1 MLIYLA
7 DLCYFHDWDNIQ
19 PLPLNVGYI
28 AAYLKNKHPEVS
40 IEIFKDP
47 IKLMDRI
54 SNKPPDILALS
65 HYEWNS
71 NLDLAILKHMKQ
83 KNVNTITVMG
93 GPNFNAVDLDWIHN
107 FFQERSNLDA
117 YIYGEG
123 EWSFTR
129 FVELLQGNNK
139 KISNIPFEELP
150 SSVFYLDKK
159 LNKIINNPRN
169 FVERL
174 NLTDHPSPYLTGILD
189 PFLADPLLSPIIETN
204 RGCPYAC
211 TFCNWGNA
219 TQEKINQFSLETVK
233 EEVKYVC
240 ENSRNLTGFLYI
252 ADANFGILRRD
263 LEIAKAMQDCTDKY
277 NFPQHVFIYFA
288 KNTNDVIINIA
299 ATLKGVTSMSMS
311 KQTMNQETLVN
322 IKRKNIPIEQYD
334 VLREKCQEKGI
345 ETYCELIYGLAG
357 ESYQS
362 FVDGVKESALNDV
375 RVTMYAHQML
385 HGTEANTRRYRE
397 KYGIKTAYR
406 VIPRYISSNNYLLTL
421 EYDEIVIETNDF
433 PREDF
438 FRVRFFQLLF
448 YTFTSEIF
456 LELSHALS
464 INGSDYVTLI
474 ELIMEDKE
482 NWTPRIK
489 KLFNDFSQSAKDELL
504 ENKKLEFT
512 REEIKEARIHSKQL
526 NPFYMSKIVTDTEL
540 ILDFK
545 SYMLESIDRFFGSEI
560 THTGLNELKQTIKF
574 AFDKI
579 VNYEKLDSGK
589 TILYDYDISSWLDS
603 PEKIPLENF
612 RVPKPIEY
620 FFKLDDY
627 ILSALEKVRNYT
639 DDLTTVIYRLRTNEM
654 GPTGD
659 KIFCYKRYGRKMQHG
674 MQTTLSNEEI
684 DNKKISKR
692 EANRRH
698 VEIAQRST

>member
-19 PLPLNVGYI
+19 PIPLNIGYI

-40 IEIFKDP
+40 IELFKDP
-47 IKLMDRI
+47 IKLRNRI
-54 SNKPPDILALS
+54 SEQAPDVLATS
-65 HYEWNS
+65 HYQWNS
-71 NLDLAILKHMKQ
+71 NLNLAILKQVKE
-83 KNVNTITVMG
+83 KNPSTITVMG
-93 GPNFNAVDLDWIHN
+93 GPNFNGVDLNWIHN
-107 FFQERSNLDA
+107 FFQERPNLDA

-129 FVELLQGNNK
+129 FVELLQGNDK
-139 KISNIPFEELP
+139 KIYNIPFEELP
-150 SSVFYLDKK
+150 GSVFYLDKK
-159 LNKIINNPRN
+159 LNKIINNLKN

-174 NLTDHPSPYLTGILD
+174 NLTDHPSPYLTGVLD
-189 PFLADPLLSPIIETN
+189 PFLADPHLAPIIETN

-219 TQEKINQFSLETVK
+219 TQEKINQFSLETIK
-233 EEVKYVC
+233 EEVKYIC
-240 ENSRNLTGFLYI
+240 ENTRNLTGFLYI

-263 LEIAKAMQDCTDKY
+263 MEIAKLIRNFTDER
-277 NFPQHVFIYFA
+277 NFPKYVYIYFA
-288 KNTNDVIINIA
+288 KNTNDTIIDIA
-299 ATLKGVTSMSMS
+299 DTLKTVTSMSMS

-334 VLREKCQEKGI
+334 VLREKCHEKGI
-345 ETYCELIYGLAG
+345 ETFCELIYGLPG

-362 FVDGVKESALNDV
+362 FVDGVKESARNDV
-375 RVTMYAHQML
+375 RVTMYANLML
-385 HGTEANTRRYRE
+385 HGTEGSTRQHRE

-406 VIPRYISSNNYLLTL
+406 AIPRYISSNNELLAL
-421 EYDEIVIETNDF
+421 EFEEVVIETNDLSM
-433 PREDF
+433 EDF
-438 FRVRFFQLLF
+438 FRVRFFQFLF

-474 ELIMEDKE
+474 EHISEDEE

-489 KLFNDFSQSAKDELL
+489 KLFNDFSQSAKDELI
-504 ENKKLEFT
+504 ENEKHEFT
-512 REEIKEARIHSKQL
+512 LEDIKEARIRNKQL

-540 ILDFK
+540 ISDFK
-545 SYMLESIDRFFGSEI
+545 LYMLESINRLFGGQI
-560 THTGLNELKQTIKF
+560 THTGLNELKQTVKF

-589 TILYDYDISSWLDS
+589 IVLYDYDISSWLDS
-603 PEKIPLENF
+603 PEKLPLENF

-627 ILSALEKVRNYT
+627 ILSAFEKVRNYT
-639 DDLTTVIYRLRTNEM
+639 NDLTTVVYRLRTNEM

-659 KIFCYKRYGRKMQHG
+659 KIFCYKRYGRKMRHG
-674 MQTTLSNEEI
+674 KQTNLSNEEI
-684 DNKKISKR
+684 ENKKISRR
-692 EANRRH
+692 EANRHH
-698 VEIAQRST
+698 VEITQRSI

>member
-19 PLPLNVGYI
+19 PLPLNVGYV

-40 IEIFKDP
+40 IEIFKEP
-47 IKLMDRI
+47 IKLMNRI

-71 NLDLAILKHMKQ
+71 NLNLAILKHMKQ

-93 GPNFNAVDLDWIHN
+93 GPNFNGVDLDWIHN
-107 FFQERSNLDA
+107 FFRERPNLDA

-129 FVELLQGNNK
+129 FVELLQGNDK
-139 KISNIPFEELP
+139 KIHDIPFEELP
-150 SSVFYLDKK
+150 GSVFYLDKK
-159 LNKIINNPRN
+159 LNKIINNPKN

-189 PFLADPLLSPIIETN
+189 SFLVDPHLAPIIETN

-233 EEVKYVC
+233 EEVKYIC
-240 ENSRNLTGFLYI
+240 ENSRNLTGFLYV

-263 LEIAKAMQDCTDKY
+263 LEIAKTMRDCTDKY

-288 KNTNDVIINIA
+288 KNTNEVIINIA
-299 ATLKGVTSMSMS
+299 ATLKTVTSMSMS

-334 VLREKCQEKGI
+334 VLREKCHEKGI

-362 FVDGVKESALNDV
+362 FVNGVKQSARNDV
-375 RVTMYAHQML
+375 RVAMYAHSIL
-385 HGTEANTRRYRE
+385 YGTEASTKQYRE
-397 KYGIKTAYR
+397 KFGIKTAYR
-406 VIPRYISSNNYLLTL
+406 VIPRYISSNNDLLTL
-421 EYDEIVIETNDF
+421 EYEEVVIETNDF
-433 PREDF
+433 SREDF
-438 FRVRFFQLLF
+438 FRIRFFQFLF
-448 YTFTSEIF
+448 YVFTSEIF

-474 ELIMEDKE
+474 EHILEDEE
-482 NWTPRIK
+482 NWTPKLK
-489 KLFNDFSQSAKDELL
+489 KLFNDFSQSARDELIA
-504 ENKKLEFT
+504 NKKLEFT
-512 REEIKEARIHSKQL
+512 REDIKKARIHNKQL
-526 NPFYMSKIVTDTEL
+526 NPFYMSKIVTDIEL
-540 ILDFK
+540 ISDFK
-545 SYMLESIDRFFGSEI
+545 SYMLGSLNRFFGSEI
-560 THTGLNELKQTIKF
+560 THTGLNELKQTVKF

-589 TILYDYDISSWLDS
+589 TVLYDYDISSWLDS
-603 PEKIPLENF
+603 QEKLPLENF
-612 RVPKPIEY
+612 HVPKSVEY
-620 FFKLDDY
+620 IFKLDDY

-639 DDLTTVIYRLRTNEM
+639 DDLTNVIYRLRTNEM

-659 KIFCYKRYGRKMQHG
+659 KIFCYKRYGRKMQSG
-674 MQTTLSNEEI
+674 TQTALSNEEI
-684 DNKKISKR
+684 ESRKISKR

>member
-19 PLPLNVGYI
+19 PLPLNVGYV

-47 IKLMDRI
+47 IKLLNKI
-54 SNKPPDILALS
+54 SNESPDILALS

-71 NLDLAILKHMKQ
+71 NLNLAILKHMKQ
-83 KNVNTITVMG
+83 KNADTVTVMG
-93 GPNFNAVDLDWIHN
+93 GPNFNAVDLDWLQN
-107 FFQERSNLDA
+107 FFQERPNLDA

-129 FVELLQGNNK
+129 FVELLQGNDK
-139 KISNIPFEELP
+139 KLSNIPFEELP
-150 SSVFYLDKK
+150 GSVFYLDKK
-159 LNKIINNPRN
+159 LNKIINNPKN

-189 PFLADPLLSPIIETN
+189 PFLANPNLSPIIETN

-240 ENSRNLTGFLYI
+240 ENTKNLTGFLYV

-263 LEIAKAMQDCTDKY
+263 LEIAKVMQDCTDKY

-299 ATLKGVTSMSMS
+299 ATLKSVTSMSMS

-334 VLREKCQEKGI
+334 VLREKCHEKGI
-345 ETYCELIYGLAG
+345 ETFCELIYGLPG

-362 FVDGVKESALNDV
+362 FVDGVKESARNDV
-375 RVTMYAHQML
+375 RVTMYPNSML
-385 HGTEANTRRYRE
+385 YGTEGATSQYRE
-397 KYGIKTAYR
+397 KYGMKTAYR
-406 VIPRYISSNNYLLTL
+406 VIPRYISSNNDLLTL
-421 EYDEIVIETNDF
+421 EYEEIVVGTNDL
-433 PREDF
+433 PLEDF
-438 FRVRFFQLLF
+438 FRIRFFQFLF

-464 INGSDYVTLI
+464 INGLDYVTLI
-474 ELIMEDKE
+474 ELISEDKE

-489 KLFNDFSQSAKDELL
+489 KLFNDFSQSAKDELV
-504 ENKKLEFT
+504 ENQKLEFT
-512 REEIKEARIHSKQL
+512 LEDIKEARIRNKQL

-540 ILDFK
+540 ISDFK
-545 SYMLESIDRFFGSEI
+545 SYILESLNRFFGNQI
-560 THTGLNELKQTIKF
+560 TRTALNELKQTIEF

-579 VNYEKLDSGK
+579 VNYENLDSGK
-589 TILYDYDISSWLDS
+589 TILYNYDISSWLDNS
-603 PEKIPLENF
+603 EKLPLENF
-612 RVPKPIEY
+612 RVPEQIEY
-620 FFKLDDY
+620 IFKLDDY
-627 ILSALEKVRNYT
+627 ISSTLKKVRNYS
-639 DDLTTVIYRLRTNEM
+639 DELTTAVYRLRTNEM

-659 KIFCYKRYGRKMQHG
+659 KIFCYKRYGRKMRHIT
-674 MQTTLSNEEI
+674 QTALSNEEI
-684 DNKKISKR
+684 EDKKISRR

>member
-19 PLPLNVGYI
+19 PIPLNIGYI

-40 IEIFKDP
+40 IELFKDP
-47 IKLMDRI
+47 IKLRNRI
-54 SNKPPDILALS
+54 SEQAPDVLATS
-65 HYEWNS
+65 HYQWNS
-71 NLDLAILKHMKQ
+71 NLNLAILKQVKE
-83 KNVNTITVMG
+83 KNPSTITVMG
-93 GPNFNAVDLDWIHN
+93 GPNFNAVDLDWLQN
-107 FFQERSNLDA
+107 FFQERPNLDA

-129 FVELLQGNNK
+129 FVELLQGNDK
-139 KISNIPFEELP
+139 KLSNIPFEELP
-150 SSVFYLDKK
+150 GSVFYFDKR

-169 FVERL
+169 FVERM

-189 PFLADPLLSPIIETN
+189 PFLTDTNLSPLIETN

-263 LEIAKAMQDCTDKY
+263 MEIAKLIRNFTDER
-277 NFPQHVFIYFA
+277 NFPKYVYIYFA
-288 KNTNDVIINIA
+288 KNTNDTIIDIA
-299 ATLKGVTSMSMS
+299 DTLKTVTSMSMS

-334 VLREKCQEKGI
+334 VLREKCHEKGI
-345 ETYCELIYGLAG
+345 ETFCELIYGLPG

-362 FVDGVKESALNDV
+362 FVDGVKESARNDV
-375 RVTMYAHQML
+375 RVTMYANLML
-385 HGTEANTRRYRE
+385 HGTEGSTRQHRE

-406 VIPRYISSNNYLLTL
+406 AIPRYISSNNELLAL
-421 EYDEIVIETNDF
+421 EFEEVVIETNDL
-433 PREDF
+433 PMEDF
-438 FRVRFFQLLF
+438 FRVRFFQFLF

-474 ELIMEDKE
+474 EHISEDEE

-489 KLFNDFSQSAKDELL
+489 KLFNDFSQSAKDELV
-504 ENKKLEFT
+504 ENQKLEFT
-512 REEIKEARIHSKQL
+512 LEDIKEARIRNKQL

-540 ILDFK
+540 TSEFK
-545 SYMLESIDRFFGSEI
+545 SYLLESINRFFGSEI

-579 VNYEKLDSGK
+579 VNYENLDSGK

-603 PEKIPLENF
+603 PEKLPLENF
-612 RVPKPIEY
+612 RIPNPIEY
-620 FFKLDDY
+620 IFKLDDY
-627 ILSALEKVRNYT
+627 ILSAFEKVRNYT

-659 KIFCYKRYGRKMQHG
+659 KIFCYKRYGRKMLHG

-692 EANRRH
+692 EASRRH

>member
-28 AAYLKNKHPEVS
+28 AAYLKNKHPEIS
-40 IEIFKDP
+40 IEVFKDP
-47 IKLMDRI
+47 IKLKDRI

-71 NLDLAILKHMKQ
+71 NLNLAILKHMKQ
-83 KNVNTITVMG
+83 KNVNTVTVMG
-93 GPNFNAVDLDWIHN
+93 GPNFNGVDLDWIHN
-107 FFQERSNLDA
+107 FFQERPNLDA

-129 FVELLQGNNK
+129 FVELLRDNDK

-150 SSVFYLDKK
+150 GSVFYLDKK

-263 LEIAKAMQDCTDKY
+263 LEIAKAMQNCTDKY
-277 NFPQHVFIYFA
+277 NFPKTVFIYFA

-334 VLREKCQEKGI
+334 VLREKCHEKGI

-362 FVDGVKESALNDV
+362 FVDGVKESARSDV

-385 HGTEANTRRYRE
+385 HGTEASTKQYRK

-406 VIPRYISSNNYLLTL
+406 VIPRYISSNNDLLTL
-421 EYDEIVIETNDF
+421 EYDEVVVETSDF
-433 PREDF
+433 SREDF
-438 FRVRFFQLLF
+438 YHVRFFQFLF

-474 ELIMEDKE
+474 ERIMEDEE

-489 KLFNDFSQSAKDELL
+489 KLFNDFSQSTKDELV

-512 REEIKEARIHSKQL
+512 REEIKEARIHNKQL

-540 ILDFK
+540 ISDFK
-545 SYMLESIDRFFGSEI
+545 SYMLESINRFFGSEI
-560 THTGLNELKQTIKF
+560 PHTGLNELKQTVKF

-589 TILYDYDISSWLDS
+589 TISYDYDISSWLDS
-603 PEKIPLENF
+603 PEKMALENF

-659 KIFCYKRYGRKMQHG
+659 KIFCYKRYGRKMLHG
-674 MQTTLSNEEI
+674 TQTTLSSEEI
-684 DNKKISKR
+684 EEKKISRR
-692 EANRRH
+692 EAKRRH

>member
-19 PLPLNVGYI
+19 PIPLNIGYI

-40 IEIFKDP
+40 IELFKDP
-47 IKLMDRI
+47 IKLRNRI
-54 SNKPPDILALS
+54 SEQAPDVLATS
-65 HYEWNS
+65 HYQWNS
-71 NLDLAILKHMKQ
+71 NLNLAILKQVKE
-83 KNVNTITVMG
+83 KNPSTITVMG
-93 GPNFNAVDLDWIHN
+93 GPNFNGVDLNWIHN
-107 FFQERSNLDA
+107 FFQERPNLDA

-129 FVELLQGNNK
+129 FVELLQGNDK
-139 KISNIPFEELP
+139 KIYNIPFEELP
-150 SSVFYLDKK
+150 GSVFHLDKK
-159 LNKIINNPRN
+159 LNKIINNLKN

-174 NLTDHPSPYLTGILD
+174 NLTDHPSPYLTGVLD
-189 PFLADPLLSPIIETN
+189 PFLADPHLAPIIETN

-219 TQEKINQFSLETVK
+219 TQEKINQFSLETIK
-233 EEVKYVC
+233 EEVKYIC
-240 ENSRNLTGFLYI
+240 ENTRNLTGFLYI

-438 FRVRFFQLLF
+438 FRVRFFQFLF

-474 ELIMEDKE
+474 EHISEDEE

-489 KLFNDFSQSAKDELL
+489 KLFNDFSQSAKDELI
-504 ENKKLEFT
+504 ENEKHEFT
-512 REEIKEARIHSKQL
+512 LEDIKEARIRNKQL

-540 ILDFK
+540 ISDFK
-545 SYMLESIDRFFGSEI
+545 LYMLESINRLFGGQI
-560 THTGLNELKQTIKF
+560 THTGLNELKQTVKF

-589 TILYDYDISSWLDS
+589 I
-603 PEKIPLENF
+603 KI
-612 RVPKPIEY
+612 K
-620 FFKLDDY
+620 
-627 ILSALEKVRNYT
+627 SRN
-639 DDLTTVIYRLRTNEM
+639 N
-654 GPTGD
+654 
-659 KIFCYKRYGRKMQHG
+659 
-674 MQTTLSNEEI
+674 
-684 DNKKISKR
+684 
-692 EANRRH
+692 
-698 VEIAQRST
+698 

>member
-19 PLPLNVGYI
+19 PIPLNIGYI

-40 IEIFKDP
+40 IELFKDP
-47 IKLMDRI
+47 IKLRNRI
-54 SNKPPDILALS
+54 SEQAPDVLATS
-65 HYEWNS
+65 HYQWNS
-71 NLDLAILKHMKQ
+71 NLNLAILKQVKE
-83 KNVNTITVMG
+83 KNPSTITVMG
-93 GPNFNAVDLDWIHN
+93 GPNFNGVDLNWIHN
-107 FFQERSNLDA
+107 FFQERPNLDA

-129 FVELLQGNNK
+129 FVELLQGNDK
-139 KISNIPFEELP
+139 KIYNIPFEELP
-150 SSVFYLDKK
+150 GSVFYLDKK
-159 LNKIINNPRN
+159 LNKIINNLKN

-174 NLTDHPSPYLTGILD
+174 NLTDHPSPYLTGVLD
-189 PFLADPLLSPIIETN
+189 PFLADPHLAPIIETN

-219 TQEKINQFSLETVK
+219 TQEKINQFSLETIK
-233 EEVKYVC
+233 EEVKYIC
-240 ENSRNLTGFLYI
+240 ENTRNLTGFLYI

-263 LEIAKAMQDCTDKY
+263 MEIAKLIRNFTDER
-277 NFPQHVFIYFA
+277 NFPKYVYIYFA
-288 KNTNDVIINIA
+288 KNTNDTIIDIA
-299 ATLKGVTSMSMS
+299 DTLKTVTSMSMS

-334 VLREKCQEKGI
+334 VLREKCHEKGI
-345 ETYCELIYGLAG
+345 ETFCELIYGLPG

-362 FVDGVKESALNDV
+362 FVDGVKESARNDV
-375 RVTMYAHQML
+375 RVTMYANLML
-385 HGTEANTRRYRE
+385 HGTEGSTMQHRE

-406 VIPRYISSNNYLLTL
+406 AIPRYISSNNELLAL
-421 EYDEIVIETNDF
+421 EFEEVVIETNDL
-433 PREDF
+433 PMEDF
-438 FRVRFFQLLF
+438 FRVRFFQFLF

-474 ELIMEDKE
+474 EHISEDEE

-489 KLFNDFSQSAKDELL
+489 KLFNDFSQSAKDELV
-504 ENKKLEFT
+504 ENQKLEFT
-512 REEIKEARIHSKQL
+512 LEDIKEARIRNKQL

-540 ILDFK
+540 VSDFK
-545 SYMLESIDRFFGSEI
+545 SYLLESINRFFGGQI
-560 THTGLNELKQTIKF
+560 THTGLNELKQTVKF

-579 VNYEKLDSGK
+579 VNYEKIESGK

-603 PEKIPLENF
+603 PEKLPLENF
-612 RVPKPIEY
+612 LVPKPIEY

-627 ILSALEKVRNYT
+627 ILSAFEKVRNYT
-639 DDLTTVIYRLRTNEM
+639 NDLTTVVYRLRTNEM

-659 KIFCYKRYGRKMQHG
+659 KIFCYKRYGRKMRHG
-674 MQTTLSNEEI
+674 TQTTLSNEEI
-684 DNKKISKR
+684 EDKKISRR

-698 VEIAQRST
+698 VEIAERVI